1 MTSGLRDTTLAIDRL
16 LNEIQHADPTLA
28 ANLQE
33 TLKSLPSNP
42 AMLN

>member
-1 MTSGLRDTTLAIDRL
+1 MIRGLRDATL
-16 LNEIQHADPTLA
+16 TLA

-33 TLKSLPSNP
+33 TLKSLPPNP